1 MSFQPVKTAIIGAG
15 NISGIYLQNCTAWP
29 ILDVV
34 AVASRTLTSARAQAA
49 RYGVPRACAVDEVLA
64 DPEIELVVNLT
75 VPAVHASVGLAA
87 LRAGKSVYNEKPLAL
102 SREEARL
109 LLDEARAREL
119 RVGCAP
125 DTFLGAG
132 LQACRRLL
140 DTGELGAPVGATA
153 QVITHGPDYWHP
165 NPAFLFQKG
174 AGPLLDVGPYYF
186 TALVSLFGPIRRVSG
201 MARTTYPERTIRSEP
216 RRGETIRPE
225 EPTHVTSLIEFQS
238 GPIATLLTSFDVWD
252 MYAPAMTIYGSAGTL
267 TAPDPNTFG
276 GPVRLRQEGAE
287 EGREV
292 ALTHAHP
299 EDSRGLGVADLAYAL
314 RTGRPHRA
322 SGELAFHVLDAMHA
336 VLEAA
341 STGRCVELTSSCE
354 RPAPLPEGL
363 GQYELDA

>member
-1 MSFQPVKTAIIGAG
+1 MSLQPVKTAIIGTG
-15 NISGIYLQNCTAWP
+15 TISSIYLQNCTQWP
-29 ILDVV
+29 ILEVV
-34 AVASRTLTSARAQAA
+34 ACADLDVTRAEAQATK
-49 RYGVPRACAVDEVLA
+49 YGVPRAMTVAEVLA
-64 DPEIELVVNLT
+64 DPAIELVVNLT
-75 VPAVHASVGLAA
+75 IPAAHATVGLAA
-87 LRAGKSVYNEKPLAL
+87 LQAGKSIYNEKPLAL
-102 SREEARL
+102 DRDAAQL
-109 LLDEARAREL
+109 LLDEARVRGL
-119 RVGCAP
+119 RVGGAP

-132 LQACRRLL
+132 FQACRRLL
-140 DTGELGAPVGATA
+140 DAGELGEGVGATA
-153 QVITHGPDYWHP
+153 QMITRGPDYWHP
-165 NPAFLFQKG
+165 NPAFLFQQG

-216 RRGETIRPE
+216 KRGETIRPE
-225 EPTHVTSLIEFQS
+225 VPTHVTSLIEFHS
-238 GPIATLLTSFDVWD
+238 GPLATLLTSFDVWD

-276 GPVRLRQEGAE
+276 GPLRLRQEGAE
-287 EGREV
+287 DGREV

-299 EDSRGLGVADLAYAL
+299 EDSRGLGVADMAYAL